1 MWDAKLRA
9 TRPGGVAPRP
19 VARHACFGT
28 DCAMPNSDEQPL
40 APTPLRGTGRAPS
53 SWSMTVDSTFAPW
66 SCCAI
71 AAHRWQPGRM
81 NDGAD
86 LEEAKAALA
95 EAIAQM
101 PAELRAF
108 LPTNADGEPQVEIVQ
123 ALYRYDSSKPGE
135 VRWIEVRELT
145 TEEWEAAIAAHRDV
159 YRLTRGLDSFP
170 SFAWGDLRNARDELL
185 RQLRE
190 ETRPGEWMASLIE
203 YRILN
208 YSTALKLYHEY
219 VTAQVNR
226 TGDDDL
232 KARVAEA
239 FSELYDRSFGYRLI
253 YSMRN
258 AFQHGVRGL
267 VSLRMTARLADG
279 SDTERESEAH
289 AHLEKETFGAGR
301 GNAAVRQQ
309 VRATD
314 DDIDLFELG
323 EEAFAEVQKLHA
335 RLIPQLHAEAPAAA
349 QLLIKYIEEL
359 GGDRPHLHEYIRGL
373 PTRGLLGTTTLD
385 RVGFDYVAREAG
397 KRPIYEEGSPTDALA
412 VLPTYPS
419 SGYPR

>member
-1 MWDAKLRA
+1 
-9 TRPGGVAPRP
+9 
-19 VARHACFGT
+19 
-28 DCAMPNSDEQPL
+28 
-40 APTPLRGTGRAPS
+40 
-53 SWSMTVDSTFAPW
+53 
-66 SCCAI
+66 
-71 AAHRWQPGRM
+71 M
-81 NDGAD
+81 NDDAE
-86 LEEAKAALA
+86 LVEAKAALA

-101 PAELRAF
+101 PADLRAV
-108 LPTNADGEPQVEIVQ
+108 LPTNAAGEPQVEIVHG
-123 ALYRYDSSKPGE
+123 LYRYEGLKPGE
-135 VRWIEVRELT
+135 VRWIEVRELSI
-145 TEEWEAAIAAHRDV
+145 EEWDAAIAAHRDV
-159 YRLTRGLDSFP
+159 YGFTRGLDGFP

-190 ETRPGEWMASLIE
+190 QTLPDEWMAPLIE

-208 YSTALKLYHEY
+208 YSTALKLYHQH

-232 KARVAEA
+232 KARVAAA

-289 AHLEKETFGAGR
+289 AHLEKDAFAAGR

-309 VRATD
+309 VREMD
-314 DDIDLFELG
+314 DDMDLFELG
-323 EEAFAEVQKLHA
+323 EEAFAEVQMLHA
-335 RLIPQLHAEAPAAA
+335 RLAPLLHPEAPAAA
-349 QLLIKYIEEL
+349 QLLIQYIKEV
-359 GGDRPHLHEYIRGL
+359 GGERPHFHEYIRGL
-373 PTRGLLGTTTLD
+373 PTKGILGTTTLD
-385 RVGFDYVAREAG
+385 RGGFDYVAQQAG
-397 KRPIYEEGSPTDALA
+397 KRAIYEEGSPIDALA

-419 SGYPR
+419 SGHPP